1 MNPKLMPPRFWSLP
15 RAAFFI
21 AAGLFFTAI
30 TLSTASSRAGRSSL
44 MSTSPRPAASLI
56 VADKGKLRILVNG
69 QQVGKEEFE
78 ISPSGSNWVAKGTAE
93 IQSAQGNSHVNGT
106 LELMPDGTP
115 LHYQWSTDAPKKAS
129 AVIAFNGPK
138 ADIELHLE
146 GARPYNQQF
155 TFNSPLVII
164 LDNNLYHQ
172 YAILGRIYDWDK
184 KGAQTFSVLVPQEN
198 TPGSITVE
206 SLGKQPVG
214 SGQLEEL
221 RVKTED
227 NEIDAFFDGP
237 KLMRLVAPAANAE
250 IVRE

>member
-1 MNPKLMPPRFWSLP
+1 MIPKLMSSRSCSFLIPPLLL
-15 RAAFFI
+15 AAVVVF
-21 AAGLFFTAI
+21 LTAP
-30 TLSTASSRAGRSSL
+30 SRAGHRILSAVPS
-44 MSTSPRPAASLI
+44 RPAAPLF
-56 VADKGKLRILVNG
+56 VADKGKLRIMVNG

-78 ISPSGSNWVAKGTAE
+78 INPSGSKWVAHGTAE
-93 IQSAQGNSHVNGT
+93 IQSPQGNSHVNGT
-106 LELMPDGTP
+106 LEIMPDGTP
-115 LHYQWSTDAPKKAS
+115 IHYQWSTEGAKKAS
-129 AVIAFNGPK
+129 AVIAFHGPI

-155 TFNSPLVII
+155 TFNSPMVII

-206 SLGKQPVG
+206 SLGRQPVD
-214 SGQLEEL
+214 STQLEEL

-250 IVRE
+250 IIRE

>member
-1 MNPKLMPPRFWSLP
+1 MNPKLISSRSGSLR
-15 RAAFFI
+15 RAALFVAPVLL
-21 AAGLFFTAI
+21 AAVIILCTAP
-30 TLSTASSRAGRSSL
+30 SRAGRSNRTAAPYGS
-44 MSTSPRPAASLI
+44 AASLI

-78 ISPSGSNWVAKGTAE
+78 ISPSGSNWVAHGTAE
-93 IQSAQGNSHVNGT
+93 IQSPQGNSHVNGT

-115 LHYQWSTDAPKKAS
+115 IHYQWSTEAPKKAS

-214 SGQLEEL
+214 SAQFEEL
-221 RVKTED
+221 SVKTED

>member
-1 MNPKLMPPRFWSLP
+1 MNPELIPSRFRSL
-15 RAAFFI
+15 RVAAFFVALV
-21 AAGLFFTAI
+21 AAVVLV
-30 TLSTASSRAGRSSL
+30 STAPSHAGHSSL
-44 MSTSPRPAASLI
+44 MAGPTRPAASLF

-93 IQSAQGNSHVNGT
+93 IQNPQGNSHVNGT
-106 LELMPDGTP
+106 LELMQDGTP
-115 LHYQWSTDAPKKAS
+115 IHYQWSTDAPKKAS
-129 AVIAFNGPK
+129 AVISFNGPK

-155 TFNSPLVII
+155 TFNSPLIII

-214 SGQLEEL
+214 SAQFEEL

>member
-1 MNPKLMPPRFWSLP
+1 MNPKLMFPRCWFVP
-15 RAAFFI
+15 RAAFFMAPVLF
-21 AAGLFFTAI
+21 AAFI
-30 TLSTASSRAGRSSL
+30 ILSTAPSHAGRSSF
-44 MSTSPRPAASLI
+44 TIDPARPAASLI
-56 VADKGKLRILVNG
+56 VADKGKLRILVNS

-93 IQSAQGNSHVNGT
+93 IQSPQGNSHVTGA

-115 LHYQWSTDAPKKAS
+115 IHYQWSTDAPKKAS

-206 SLGKQPVG
+206 SLGKQSVG
-214 SGQLEEL
+214 GAQLDEL

-227 NEIDAFFDGP
+227 NEIDVFFDGP

>member
-1 MNPKLMPPRFWSLP
+1 MAPVLF
-15 RAAFFI
+15 AAFI
-21 AAGLFFTAI
+21 I
-30 TLSTASSRAGRSSL
+30 LSTAPSHAGRSSF
-44 MSTSPRPAASLI
+44 TIAPARPAASLI

-93 IQSAQGNSHVNGT
+93 IQSPQGNSHVTGA

-115 LHYQWSTDAPKKAS
+115 IHYQWSTDAPKKAS

-172 YAILGRIYDWDK
+172 YAVLARFYDWSK
-184 KGAQTFSVLVPQEN
+184 RGSQTFPVLIPQELM
-198 TPGSITVE
+198 TGTITAESTGSAT
-206 SLGKQPVG
+206 LDGKSYEGFRV
-214 SGQLEEL
+214 STTDLEVDL
-221 RVKTED
+221 FLDSNHRM
-227 NEIDAFFDGP
+227 
-237 KLMRLVAPAANAE
+237 MRLEVPTAKVSV
-250 IVRE
+250 IRD